1 MKLLVLGS
9 GGREHTLTYFL
20 KKSPLVDRIYC
31 YPGNAGTAEI
41 AETPDLPSD
50 DFSTLIRFAK
60 DERIDLTVVGPES
73 PLVEGVSDFFNEHGL
88 AVFGPGA
95 APAKIEG
102 SKIFAKELMRARG
115 IPTADFA
122 EFHDLPSAMQYVRA
136 HSPPYVVKADGL
148 AGGKGVVIVQTEG
161 EAEDALR
168 DMFEKRV
175 FGESGARVLIEGFLT
190 GEEATVLA
198 LCDGK
203 NISVL
208 PPSQDH
214 KPVYDGDKGPNT
226 GGMGAIAPAPVVSED
241 VMGRVI
247 DRILLPLVDELSN
260 RNIRYRGVIYAGL
273 MISDQQ
279 DPYVVEFNCRFGD
292 PEAEAVLPLLDTDL
306 CEMLLRTTRGELG
319 ECTPKCKDQYCCDV
333 VIASGGY
340 PGTYAKGKTISGI
353 EKVNRMN
360 DCFVFHAGTRLES
373 GKIVTSGGRVLNI
386 VGTGKS
392 LRDAVDSSYHAVEL
406 VHFDQMHY
414 RKDIGQRGLLL
425 LKQ

>member
-122 EFHDLPSAMQYVRA
+122 EFRALPPAMQHIRR
-136 HSPPYVVKADGL
+136 HRPPYVVKADGL

-198 LCDGK
+198 LCDGE

-214 KPVYDGDKGPNT
+214 KPVYDGDMGPNT
-226 GGMGAIAPAPVVSED
+226 GGMGAIAPAPVVSD
-241 VMGRVI
+241 AVMGRVI
-247 DRILLPLVDELSN
+247 DRILLPLVDELS
-260 RNIRYRGVIYAGL
+260 RQNIRYMGVIYAGL

-306 CEMLLRTTRGELG
+306 CEMLLRTTRGELR
-319 ECTPKCKDQYCCDV
+319 ECTPKWKDQYCCDV

-340 PGTYAKGKTISGI
+340 PGTYAKGKPISGI